1 MIVKDDSISYHSFD
15 CHWKLAKSWWCGLSL
30 GLCQTNMFYSN
41 WRRRFVGQSVSS
53 AIQNTIN
60 IMFCDTIYRYK
71 IIAVL
76 VIWILHLVIL
86 WFWLFCDWLC
96 SPSVDTQENNLVIY
110 SSTSWVL
117 PVEFCRDCRV
127 NIFTWAHKTQ
137 SEILWLWLFCFCSNL
152 QDGFPIRIK
161 AVNIINEPRI
171 FKGIFAIIKP
181 FLKEKMAERVTIVLE
196 LSLTLLFFNK
206 GLFWIVCLPFIRSLY
221 AKTICSIFVLE
232 NRRPSIFFSQE
243 WT

>member
-1 MIVKDDSISYHSFD
+1 
-15 CHWKLAKSWWCGLSL
+15 
-30 GLCQTNMFYSN
+30 
-41 WRRRFVGQSVSS
+41 
-53 AIQNTIN
+53 
-60 IMFCDTIYRYK
+60 MFCDTIYLYK

-86 WFWLFCDWLC
+86 WFGLFCDRLC
-96 SPSVDTQENNLVIY
+96 SPSVDTRENNLVIY
-110 SSTSWVL
+110 SSGSWVL

-181 FLKEKMAERVTIVLE
+181 FLKEKMAERVTILLE

-243 WT
+243 WTWTNRAQPCFFFKHLMRGSALCSFKPAVIVIHVWATETSLHVVTF